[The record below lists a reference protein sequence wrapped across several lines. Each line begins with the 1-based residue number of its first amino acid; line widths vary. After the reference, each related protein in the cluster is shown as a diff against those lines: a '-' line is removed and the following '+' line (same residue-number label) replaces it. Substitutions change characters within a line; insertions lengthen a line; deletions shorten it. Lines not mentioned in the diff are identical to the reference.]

1 MKKYFFLYLLLG
13 IFAGGFSSCSDSD
26 DEGDV
31 PELPLPSVIIES
43 LSGSTECAPN
53 EYLEFK
59 AHVKEGA
66 VKYLSWQVNDGPESR
81 GNVYRFQASK
91 NGSFKIKVT
100 GINSVG
106 EASDSVMVTVSD
118 KLFTLSSIKNWTGQ
132 GANRSVLG
140 IQWVTG
146 GNLLNPEDK
155 DVHFLTWGYRWEVGT
170 KQTGMD
176 MLKAIAKNDPR
187 LFVVLTGD
195 NLAGLG
201 YDADGDG
208 KFQVRTRNNEILFS
222 QDDFKDGICL
232 ISVDADDIIVAGED
246 YWLGGKSKSYATYW
260 LGKGNVIPVEN
271 NFFYSNFLLV
281 NRELEDY
288 SWDVW
293 TCSPFDDVEKKN
305 RCPISRLVQAAA
317 QKQ

>member
-13 IFAGGFSSCSDSD
+13 IFAGGFSSCSDNDEKD
-26 DEGDV
+26 DDIE
-31 PELPLPSVIIES
+31 EPLPSVSIES
-43 LSGSTECAPN
+43 LSSSVACAPG
-53 EYLEFK
+53 EYLVFK
-59 AHVKEGA
+59 AHVKDGNA
-66 VKYLSWQVNDGPESR
+66 NYLFWQVDDGPESR
-81 GNVYRFQASK
+81 GNVYRFEASK

-100 GINSVG
+100 AVNSAGMV
-106 EASDSVMVTVSD
+106 SDSVKVEVTD
-118 KLFTLSSIKNWTGQ
+118 TLFTLSRIKNWTGN

-146 GNLLNPEDK
+146 DDLLNPEDN

-222 QDDFKDGICL
+222 QDYFKDGIYQ
-232 ISVDADDIIVAGED
+232 IPVDADDITAEGED

-293 TCSPFDDVEKKN
+293 TCSPFDNVGMKN
-305 RCPISRLVQAAA
+305 KRPISRLVQAAA

>member
-1 MKKYFFLYLLLG
+1 MT
-13 IFAGGFSSCSDSD
+13 D
-26 DEGDV
+26 
-31 PELPLPSVIIES
+31 
-43 LSGSTECAPN
+43 T
-53 EYLEFK
+53 
-59 AHVKEGA
+59 
-66 VKYLSWQVNDGPESR
+66 
-81 GNVYRFQASK
+81 
-91 NGSFKIKVT
+91 
-100 GINSVG
+100 
-106 EASDSVMVTVSD
+106 
-118 KLFTLSSIKNWTGQ
+118 LFTLSRIKNWTGN

-146 GNLLNPEDK
+146 DDLLNPEDK

-222 QDDFKDGICL
+222 QDDFEDGIYQIL
-232 ISVDADDIIVAGED
+232 VDADDITAEGED
-246 YWLGGKSKSYATYW
+246 YWLGGKLKSYATYW

-271 NFFYSNFLLV
+271 NFSYSNFLLV

-293 TCSPFDDVEKKN
+293 TCSPFDNVGMKN
-305 RCPISRLVQAAA
+305 KRPISRLVQAAA
-317 QKQ
+317 

>member
-13 IFAGGFSSCSDSD
+13 IFAGVFSSCSDNDEKD
-26 DEGDV
+26 DDIE
-31 PELPLPSVIIES
+31 EPLPSVSIES
-43 LSGSTECAPN
+43 LSSSVACAPG
-53 EYLEFK
+53 EYLVFK
-59 AHVKEGA
+59 AHVKDGNA
-66 VKYLSWQVNDGPESR
+66 NYLFWQVDDGPESR
-81 GNVYRFQASK
+81 GNVYRFEASK

-100 GINSVG
+100 AVNSAGMV
-106 EASDSVMVTVSD
+106 SDSVKVEVTD
-118 KLFTLSSIKNWTGQ
+118 TLFTLSRIKNWTGN

-146 GNLLNPEDK
+146 DDLLNPEDN

-222 QDDFKDGICL
+222 QDYFKDGIYQ
-232 ISVDADDIIVAGED
+232 IPVDADDITAEGED
-246 YWLGGKSKSYATYW
+246 YWLGGKLKSYATYW

-271 NFFYSNFLLV
+271 NFSYSNFLLV

-293 TCSPFDDVEKKN
+293 TCSPYNVEMKN
-305 RCPISRLVQAAA
+305 KRPISRLVQAAA

>member
-13 IFAGGFSSCSDSD
+13 IFAGVFSSCSDNDEKD
-26 DEGDV
+26 DDIE
-31 PELPLPSVIIES
+31 EPLPSVSIES
-43 LSGSTECAPN
+43 LSSSVACAPG
-53 EYLEFK
+53 EYLVFK
-59 AHVKEGA
+59 AYVKDGNA
-66 VKYLSWQVNDGPESR
+66 NYLFWQVDDGPESR
-81 GNVYRFQASK
+81 GNVYRFEASK

-100 GINSVG
+100 AVNSAGMV
-106 EASDSVMVTVSD
+106 SDSVKVEVTD
-118 KLFTLSSIKNWTGQ
+118 TLFTLSRIKNWTGN

-146 GNLLNPEDK
+146 GDLLNPEDN

-222 QDDFKDGICL
+222 QDDFKDGIYQIL
-232 ISVDADDIIVAGED
+232 VDADDITAEGED
-246 YWLGGKSKSYATYW
+246 YWLGGKLKSYATYW

-271 NFFYSNFLLV
+271 NFSYSNLFLI

-293 TCSPFDDVEKKN
+293 TCSPFDNVGMKN
-305 RCPISRLVQAAA
+305 KRPISRLVQAAA
-317 QKQ
+317 

>member
-13 IFAGGFSSCSDSD
+13 IFAGVFSSCSDNDEKD
-26 DEGDV
+26 DDIE
-31 PELPLPSVIIES
+31 EPLPSVSIES
-43 LSGSTECAPN
+43 LSSSVACAPG
-53 EYLEFK
+53 EYLVFK
-59 AHVKEGA
+59 AHVKDGNA
-66 VKYLSWQVNDGPESR
+66 NYLFWQVDDGPESR
-81 GNVYRFQASK
+81 GNVYRFEASK

-100 GINSVG
+100 AVNSAGMV
-106 EASDSVMVTVSD
+106 SDSVKVEVTD
-118 KLFTLSSIKNWTGQ
+118 TLFTLSRIKNWTGN

-146 GNLLNPEDK
+146 DDLLNPEDK

-222 QDDFKDGICL
+222 QDDFKDGIYQ
-232 ISVDADDIIVAGED
+232 IPVDADDITAEGED

-271 NFFYSNFLLV
+271 NFSYSNLFLI

-293 TCSPFDDVEKKN
+293 TCSPFDNVGMKN
-305 RCPISRLVQAAA
+305 KRPISRLVQAAA
-317 QKQ
+317 

>member
-13 IFAGGFSSCSDSD
+13 IFAGVFSSCSDNDEKD
-26 DEGDV
+26 DDIE
-31 PELPLPSVIIES
+31 EPLPSVSIES
-43 LSGSTECAPN
+43 LSSSVACAPG
-53 EYLEFK
+53 EYLVFK
-59 AHVKEGA
+59 AHVKDGNA
-66 VKYLSWQVNDGPESR
+66 NYLFWQVDDGPESR
-81 GNVYRFQASK
+81 GNVYRFEASK

-100 GINSVG
+100 AVNSAGMV
-106 EASDSVMVTVSD
+106 SDSVKVEVTD
-118 KLFTLSSIKNWTGQ
+118 TLFTLSSIKNWTGQ

-146 GNLLNPEDK
+146 ENLLNPEDK

-222 QDDFKDGICL
+222 QDDFEDGIYQIL
-232 ISVDADDIIVAGED
+232 VDADDITAEGED
-246 YWLGGKSKSYATYW
+246 YWLGGKLKSYATYW

-271 NFFYSNFLLV
+271 NFSYSNFLLV

-293 TCSPFDDVEKKN
+293 TCSPYNVEMKN
-305 RCPISRLVQAAA
+305 KRPISRLVQAAA

>member
-13 IFAGGFSSCSDSD
+13 IFAGVFSSCSDNDEKD
-26 DEGDV
+26 DDIE
-31 PELPLPSVIIES
+31 EPLPSVSIES
-43 LSGSTECAPN
+43 LSSSVACAPG
-53 EYLEFK
+53 EYLVFK
-59 AHVKEGA
+59 AHVKDGNA
-66 VKYLSWQVNDGPESR
+66 NYLFWQVDDGPESR
-81 GNVYRFQASK
+81 GNVYRFEASK

-100 GINSVG
+100 AVNSAGMV
-106 EASDSVMVTVSD
+106 SDSVKVEVTD
-118 KLFTLSSIKNWTGQ
+118 TLFTLSRIKNWTGN

-146 GNLLNPEDK
+146 DDLLNPEDK

-170 KQTGMD
+170 KQTDMD

-222 QDDFKDGICL
+222 QDDFEDGIYQIL
-232 ISVDADDIIVAGED
+232 VDADDITAEGED
-246 YWLGGKSKSYATYW
+246 YWLGGKLKSYATYW

-271 NFFYSNFLLV
+271 NFSYSNFLLV

-293 TCSPFDDVEKKN
+293 TCSPYNVEMKN
-305 RCPISRLVQAAA
+305 KRPISRLVQAAA

>member
-13 IFAGGFSSCSDSD
+13 IFAGVFSSCSDNDEKD
-26 DEGDV
+26 DDIE
-31 PELPLPSVIIES
+31 EPLPSVSIES
-43 LSGSTECAPN
+43 LSSSVACAPG
-53 EYLEFK
+53 EYLVFK
-59 AHVKEGA
+59 AYVKDGNA
-66 VKYLSWQVNDGPESR
+66 NYLFWQVDDGPESR
-81 GNVYRFQASK
+81 GNVYRFEASK

-100 GINSVG
+100 AVNSAGMV
-106 EASDSVMVTVSD
+106 SDSVKVEVTD
-118 KLFTLSSIKNWTGQ
+118 TLFTLSRIKNWTGN

-146 GNLLNPEDK
+146 GDLLNPEDN

-170 KQTGMD
+170 KQTDMD

-222 QDDFKDGICL
+222 QDDFEDGIYQIL
-232 ISVDADDIIVAGED
+232 VDADDITAEGED
-246 YWLGGKSKSYATYW
+246 YWLGGKLKSYATYW

-271 NFFYSNFLLV
+271 NFSYSNLFLI

-293 TCSPFDDVEKKN
+293 TCSPFDNVGMKN
-305 RCPISRLVQAAA
+305 KRPISRLVQAAA
-317 QKQ
+317 

>member
-13 IFAGGFSSCSDSD
+13 IFAGGFSSCSDNDEKD
-26 DEGDV
+26 DDIE
-31 PELPLPSVIIES
+31 EPLPSVSIES
-43 LSGSTECAPN
+43 LSSSVACAPG
-53 EYLEFK
+53 EYLVFK
-59 AHVKEGA
+59 AYVKDGNA
-66 VKYLSWQVNDGPESR
+66 NYLFWQVDDGPESR
-81 GNVYRFQASK
+81 GNVYRFEASK
-91 NGSFKIKVT
+91 NGAFEIKVT
-100 GINSVG
+100 AVNSAGMVF
-106 EASDSVMVTVSD
+106 DSVKVEVTD
-118 KLFTLSSIKNWTGQ
+118 TLFTLSRIKNWTGN

-146 GNLLNPEDK
+146 GDLLNPEDN

-222 QDDFKDGICL
+222 QDDFEDGIYQIL
-232 ISVDADDIIVAGED
+232 VDADDITAEGED
-246 YWLGGKSKSYATYW
+246 YWLGGKLKSYATYW

-271 NFFYSNFLLV
+271 NFSYSNLFLI

-293 TCSPFDDVEKKN
+293 TCSPFDNVGMKN
-305 RCPISRLVQAAA
+305 KRPISRLVQAAA
-317 QKQ
+317 